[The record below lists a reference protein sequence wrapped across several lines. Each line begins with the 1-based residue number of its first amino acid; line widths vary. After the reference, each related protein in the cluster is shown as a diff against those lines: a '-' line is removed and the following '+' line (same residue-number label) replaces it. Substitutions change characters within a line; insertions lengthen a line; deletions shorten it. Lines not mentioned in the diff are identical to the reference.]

1 MNTSN
6 VMPASSPAR
15 GQARGTRGME
25 VRGKNGSVMGDKG
38 KSFNDVLAKSQGR
51 DDSLTPQDANDLA
64 KNVEDSGKDAGM
76 SGKTAESKSK
86 DAGKAPN
93 DTGKAP
99 NDTGKVSNDTEKNAD
114 AAIAA
119 DGNADTSLEAAVE
132 ASAAASQLQFIGNLQ
147 TDMEVTAGQE
157 QISAIET
164 LGDAAGADYF
174 SEKWLA
180 KAGQVPE
187 VPSPNLQTLL
197 PQSGEQT
204 AKHQQMLAM
213 LSGQMVKG
221 ANQQDMQQ
229 TGIPRGQIPEQM
241 FESSASSRQDM
252 QQPVAMPGNL
262 RMASDP
268 LSAQSLQMARNFVMD
283 GREMQSAVLQQGN
296 MGSQQVL
303 HRADLTMQSAAGIVI
318 AESMAATVQAPLQ
331 TRQEQQP
338 VNQGDKAG
346 LLNGIQITVEEE
358 AMPPVEG
365 LRQQLMQQQPQ
376 QQQEP
381 RQPQEQQ
388 MPFRQIMSQEPDIM
402 ESGETAVKDGEAALR
417 QQEGNASTVPAFQQ
431 TMQNVNRADQA
442 STTSSTQQ
450 ARDDFDIP
458 QQIVEQARLIRA
470 QESTEMVIRLK
481 PEHLGNLTLR
491 ISVSNEGAV
500 TASFFSDNAQVRH
513 IVENSLV
520 QLRQEL
526 ENQGIKVDKAEV
538 YAGLSDGQLPQEQ
551 GQQAWQQQGQGNS
564 SAPLRSLKADMDT
577 FEETTADLSSV
588 ENLAEDSVEDGV
600 NYLV

>member
-15 GQARGTRGME
+15 GQARGTQGME
-25 VRGKNGSVMGDKG
+25 VRGKNGSAMSGKG
-38 KSFNDVLAKSQGR
+38 TSFNDVLAKSQGR

-93 DTGKAP
+93 DTGK
-99 NDTGKVSNDTEKNAD
+99 VSNDMGKDAEAAIVAD
-114 AAIAA
+114 A
-119 DGNADTSLEAAVE
+119 DTGTSLEAAVE
-132 ASAAASQLQFIGNLQ
+132 ASVVASQLQFIGNVK
-147 TDMEVTAGQE
+147 TDMEVIAGQE
-157 QISAIET
+157 QISVIET
-164 LGDAAGADYF
+164 LDDVAGTNDF

-180 KAGQVPE
+180 KAGQAPE
-187 VPSPNLQTLL
+187 MPSPNLQTLL
-197 PQSGEQT
+197 PQSGEQV

-221 ANQQDMQQ
+221 ASQQDMQQ
-229 TGIPRGQIPEQM
+229 TGIPREQIPGQM
-241 FESSASSRQDM
+241 FEGSASSGQDM

-283 GREMQSAVLQQGN
+283 GREMQSAVLQQENVGN
-296 MGSQQVL
+296 QQVL
-303 HRADLTMQSAAGIVI
+303 QRADLTMQSAAGTVA
-318 AESMAATVQAPLQ
+318 AEDAAAIVQAPLQ

-346 LLNGIQITVEEE
+346 LLNGVQITVEEE
-358 AMPPVEG
+358 AMRPVEG
-365 LRQQLMQQQPQ
+365 LRQQLMQQPQ

-381 RQPQEQQ
+381 QQQQQSPPQPQEQQ
-388 MPFRQIMSQEPDIM
+388 MPSRQIMSQESNAIG
-402 ESGETAVKDGEAALR
+402 SGETAVKDGEPVLR
-417 QQEGNASTVPAFQQ
+417 QPEGSAQAAPAFQQ
-431 TMQNVNRADQA
+431 TMQNVNHADQTTA
-442 STTSSTQQ
+442 TSSAQQ
-450 ARDDFDIP
+450 AREDFDIP

-491 ISVSNEGAV
+491 ISVSNQGAV

-513 IVENSLV
+513 IVENSLI

-551 GQQAWQQQGQGNS
+551 GQQAWQQQGQGNP
-564 SAPLRSLKADMDT
+564 SAALRSLKADMDS
-577 FEETTADLSSV
+577 FEETAADLSV
-588 ENLAEDSVEDGV
+588 TEDMAEDSVEDGV

>member
-1 MNTSN
+1 
-6 VMPASSPAR
+6 
-15 GQARGTRGME
+15 ME
-25 VRGKNGSVMGDKG
+25 GKGKNGSVMNSKG
-38 KSFNDVLAKSQGR
+38 KSFNDVLARSQGR
-51 DDSLTPQDANDLA
+51 DDSLTPQDTNDLA

-93 DTGKAP
+93 DTGK
-99 NDTGKVSNDTEKNAD
+99 VSNDMGKDAD
-114 AAIAA
+114 A
-119 DGNADTSLEAAVE
+119 DTGTSLEAAVE
-132 ASAAASQLQFIGNLQ
+132 ASVAASQMQFIGNVK

-157 QISAIET
+157 QISAIEALDDVAVSDT
-164 LGDAAGADYF
+164 LSG
-174 SEKWLA
+174 EWIA
-180 KAGQVPE
+180 KAGQAPE
-187 VPSPNLQTLL
+187 MSSPNLQTLL
-197 PQSGEQT
+197 PQSSEQ
-204 AKHQQMLAM
+204 AEKHQQMLAM

-221 ANQQDMQQ
+221 TSPQDIQQ
-229 TGIPRGQIPEQM
+229 TWIPREQIPGQM
-241 FESSASSRQDM
+241 VESSASSGQDM
-252 QQPVAMPGNL
+252 QQPAVMSGNP

-283 GREMQSAVLQQGN
+283 GREMQSAVLQQEN
-296 MGSQQVL
+296 VGSQQVL
-303 HRADLTMQSAAGIVI
+303 QRADLTMQSAAGTVA
-318 AESMAATVQAPLQ
+318 AEDAAASVQAPLQ
-331 TRQEQQP
+331 MRQEQQP
-338 VNQGDKAG
+338 VNLGDKAG
-346 LLNGIQITVEEE
+346 LLNGVQITVEEE
-358 AMPPVEG
+358 SMRPVEG

-381 RQPQEQQ
+381 QQPQEQQ

-442 STTSSTQQ
+442 STASSTQQ

-481 PEHLGNLTLR
+481 PEHLGDLTLR

-500 TASFFSDNAQVRH
+500 TASFFSDNPQVRH

>member
-15 GQARGTRGME
+15 GQARGAQGME
-25 VRGKNGSVMGDKG
+25 GKGKNGSVMNSKG
-38 KSFNDVLAKSQGR
+38 KSFNDVLARSQGR
-51 DDSLTPQDANDLA
+51 DDSLTPQDTNDLA

-93 DTGKAP
+93 DTGK
-99 NDTGKVSNDTEKNAD
+99 VSNDMGKDAD
-114 AAIAA
+114 A
-119 DGNADTSLEAAVE
+119 DTGTSLEAAVE
-132 ASAAASQLQFIGNLQ
+132 ASVAASQMQFIGNVK

-157 QISAIET
+157 QISAIEALDDVAVSDT
-164 LGDAAGADYF
+164 LSG
-174 SEKWLA
+174 EWIA
-180 KAGQVPE
+180 KAGQAPE
-187 VPSPNLQTLL
+187 MSSPNLQTLL
-197 PQSGEQT
+197 PQSSEQ
-204 AKHQQMLAM
+204 AEKHQQMLAM

-221 ANQQDMQQ
+221 TSPQDIQQ
-229 TGIPRGQIPEQM
+229 TWIPREQIPGQM
-241 FESSASSRQDM
+241 VESSASSGQDM
-252 QQPVAMPGNL
+252 QQPAVMSGNP
-262 RMASDP
+262 RMALDP

-283 GREMQSAVLQQGN
+283 GREMQSAVLQQEN
-296 MGSQQVL
+296 VGSQQVL
-303 HRADLTMQSAAGIVI
+303 QRADLTMQSAAGTVA
-318 AESMAATVQAPLQ
+318 AEDAAASVQAPLQ
-331 TRQEQQP
+331 MRQEQQP
-338 VNQGDKAG
+338 VNLGDKAG
-346 LLNGIQITVEEE
+346 LLNGVQITVEEE
-358 AMPPVEG
+358 SMRPVEG

-381 RQPQEQQ
+381 QQPQEQQ

-442 STTSSTQQ
+442 STASSTQQ

-481 PEHLGNLTLR
+481 PEHLGDLTLR

-500 TASFFSDNAQVRH
+500 TASFFSDNPQVRH

>member
-1 MNTSN
+1 VNTSN

-15 GQARGTRGME
+15 GQARGTQGME
-25 VRGKNGSVMGDKG
+25 VRGKNGSAMSGKG
-38 KSFNDVLAKSQGR
+38 TSFNDVLAKSQGR

-93 DTGKAP
+93 DTGK
-99 NDTGKVSNDTEKNAD
+99 VSNDMGKDAD
-114 AAIAA
+114 A
-119 DGNADTSLEAAVE
+119 DTGTSLEAAVE
-132 ASAAASQLQFIGNLQ
+132 ASVAASQMQFIGNVK

-157 QISAIET
+157 QISAIEALDDVAVSDT
-164 LGDAAGADYF
+164 LSG
-174 SEKWLA
+174 EWIA
-180 KAGQVPE
+180 KAGQAPE
-187 VPSPNLQTLL
+187 MSSPNLQTLL
-197 PQSGEQT
+197 PQSSEQ
-204 AKHQQMLAM
+204 AEKHQQMLAM

-221 ANQQDMQQ
+221 TSPQDIQQ
-229 TGIPRGQIPEQM
+229 TWIPREQIPGQM
-241 FESSASSRQDM
+241 VESSASSGQDM
-252 QQPVAMPGNL
+252 QQPAVMSGNP

-283 GREMQSAVLQQGN
+283 GREMQSAVLQQEN
-296 MGSQQVL
+296 VGSQQVL
-303 HRADLTMQSAAGIVI
+303 QRADLTMQSAAGTVA
-318 AESMAATVQAPLQ
+318 AEDAAASVQAPLQ
-331 TRQEQQP
+331 MRQEQQP
-338 VNQGDKAG
+338 VNLGDKAG
-346 LLNGIQITVEEE
+346 LLNGVQITVEEE
-358 AMPPVEG
+358 SMRPVEG

-376 QQQEP
+376 QQQ
-381 RQPQEQQ
+381 PQQQQQ
-388 MPFRQIMSQEPDIM
+388 MPFRQMMSQESNAIG
-402 ESGETAVKDGEAALR
+402 SGEAAVKDGEPILR
-417 QQEGNASTVPAFQQ
+417 QPEGNVQAAPAFQQ
-431 TMQNVNRADQA
+431 TMQNVNHADQTSAA
-442 STTSSTQQ
+442 SSAQQ
-450 ARDDFDIP
+450 ARDDFNIP

-481 PEHLGNLTLR
+481 PEHLGDLTLR

-500 TASFFSDNAQVRH
+500 TASFFSDNPQVRH

-551 GQQAWQQQGQGNS
+551 GQQAWQQQGQGNP
-564 SAPLRSLKADMDT
+564 SAALHSLKADMDS
-577 FEETTADLSSV
+577 FEETAADLSAM
-588 ENLAEDSVEDGV
+588 ENMAEDSVEDGV

>member
-1 MNTSN
+1 
-6 VMPASSPAR
+6 
-15 GQARGTRGME
+15 ME
-25 VRGKNGSVMGDKG
+25 GKGKNGSVMNSKG
-38 KSFNDVLAKSQGR
+38 KSFNDVLARSQGR
-51 DDSLTPQDANDLA
+51 DDSLTPQDTNDLA

-93 DTGKAP
+93 DTGK
-99 NDTGKVSNDTEKNAD
+99 VSNDMGKDAD
-114 AAIAA
+114 A
-119 DGNADTSLEAAVE
+119 DTGTSLEAAVE
-132 ASAAASQLQFIGNLQ
+132 ASVAASQMQFIGNVK

-157 QISAIET
+157 QISAIEALDDVAVSDT
-164 LGDAAGADYF
+164 LSG
-174 SEKWLA
+174 EWIA
-180 KAGQVPE
+180 KAGQAPE
-187 VPSPNLQTLL
+187 MSSPNLQTLL
-197 PQSGEQT
+197 PQSSEQ
-204 AKHQQMLAM
+204 AEKHQQMLAM

-221 ANQQDMQQ
+221 TSPQDIQQ
-229 TGIPRGQIPEQM
+229 TWIPREQIPGQM
-241 FESSASSRQDM
+241 VESSASSGQDM
-252 QQPVAMPGNL
+252 QQPAVMSGNP
-262 RMASDP
+262 RMALDP

-283 GREMQSAVLQQGN
+283 GREMQSAVLQQEN
-296 MGSQQVL
+296 VGSQQVL
-303 HRADLTMQSAAGIVI
+303 QRADLTMQSAAGTVA
-318 AESMAATVQAPLQ
+318 AEDAAASVQAPLQ
-331 TRQEQQP
+331 MRQEQQP
-338 VNQGDKAG
+338 VNLGDKAG
-346 LLNGIQITVEEE
+346 LLNGVQITVEEE
-358 AMPPVEG
+358 SMRPVEG

-381 RQPQEQQ
+381 QQPQEQQ

-442 STTSSTQQ
+442 STASSTQQ

-481 PEHLGNLTLR
+481 PEHLGDLTLR

-500 TASFFSDNAQVRH
+500 TASFFSDNPQVRH

>member
-1 MNTSN
+1 
-6 VMPASSPAR
+6 
-15 GQARGTRGME
+15 
-25 VRGKNGSVMGDKG
+25 
-38 KSFNDVLAKSQGR
+38 
-51 DDSLTPQDANDLA
+51 
-64 KNVEDSGKDAGM
+64 AGM

-93 DTGKAP
+93 DTGK
-99 NDTGKVSNDTEKNAD
+99 VSNDMEKNAD
-114 AAIAA
+114 A
-119 DGNADTSLEAAVE
+119 DADTSLETAAE
-132 ASAAASQLQFIGNLQ
+132 AGAATSQLLQFIGNLQ
-147 TDMEVTAGQE
+147 TDMEVAAGQE
-157 QISAIET
+157 QVSAIET
-164 LGDAAGADYF
+164 LGDVAEADDF
-174 SEKWLA
+174 PGEWIAKSGRESEM
-180 KAGQVPE
+180 
-187 VPSPNLQTLL
+187 PSPNLQTLL

-229 TGIPRGQIPEQM
+229 TGISPGQM
-241 FESSASSRQDM
+241 FDGDASSGQDM
-252 QQPVAMPGNL
+252 QQSTVMPGNQ
-262 RMASDP
+262 RMPSDP
-268 LSAQSLQMARNFVMD
+268 LSAQSLQMARNFAVDGSELQSVVMRQENVE
-283 GREMQSAVLQQGN
+283 GRQMLQGADVMRQPTAVP
-296 MGSQQVL
+296 V
-303 HRADLTMQSAAGIVI
+303 A
-318 AESMAATVQAPLQ
+318 AESMTASVQAPLQ

-338 VNQGDKAG
+338 VNQGDKAA
-346 LLNGIQITVEEE
+346 LLNGVQITVEEE

-365 LRQQLMQQQPQ
+365 LRQQLMQQQPRQQ
-376 QQQEP
+376 QQQE
-381 RQPQEQQ
+381 PQEQQ
-388 MPFRQIMSQEPDIM
+388 MPFRQMMSQEPDIM
-402 ESGETAVKDGEAALR
+402 ESGETTVRDGEPALR
-417 QQEGNASTVPAFQQ
+417 QPEGNAPTVPAFQQ
-431 TMQNVNRADQA
+431 TMQNVNRADQTSTA
-442 STTSSTQQ
+442 SSAQQ

>member
-15 GQARGTRGME
+15 GQARGTQGME
-25 VRGKNGSVMGDKG
+25 VRGKNGSGMGDKG

-76 SGKTAESKSK
+76 PGKTAESKSK

-93 DTGKAP
+93 DTGK
-99 NDTGKVSNDTEKNAD
+99 VSNDMGKNAD
-114 AAIAA
+114 ATIAA
-119 DGNADTSLEAAVE
+119 DADTSLEAAVE
-132 ASAAASQLQFIGNLQ
+132 ASVAASQLQFIGNLQ

-157 QISAIET
+157 QVSAIGT
-164 LGDAAGADYF
+164 LGDAAEADDLPG
-174 SEKWLA
+174 EWMMKE
-180 KAGQVPE
+180 GREPE
-187 VPSPNLQTLL
+187 MPSPNLQTLL

-229 TGIPRGQIPEQM
+229 TGIPQGQL
-241 FESSASSRQDM
+241 FEGGASSNQEK
-252 QQPVAMPGNL
+252 QPAVISGNQ

-268 LSAQSLQMARNFVMD
+268 LSAQSLQMARDFSMD
-283 GREMQSAVLQQGN
+283 GKEMQSAYMRQENMEGRQMLQG
-296 MGSQQVL
+296 
-303 HRADLTMQSAAGIVI
+303 ADMTMQPTAVAVT
-318 AESMAATVQAPLQ
+318 AESMAARVQAPLQ

-338 VNQGDKAG
+338 VNQGDKTG
-346 LLNGIQITVEEE
+346 LLNGVQITVEEE

-365 LRQQLMQQQPQ
+365 LRQQLMQQQPRQQ
-376 QQQEP
+376 QQQE
-381 RQPQEQQ
+381 QQEQQ
-388 MPFRQIMSQEPDIM
+388 MPFRQMMFQESDIM
-402 ESGETAVKDGEAALR
+402 ESGEAAVKDGEPALR
-417 QQEGNASTVPAFQQ
+417 QPEGNALNVPAFQQ
-431 TMQNVNRADQA
+431 TMQDVNRADQTSTA
-442 STTSSTQQ
+442 SSAQQ

-513 IVENSLV
+513 IVENSLI

-564 SAPLRSLKADMDT
+564 PASLRSLKADMDS
-577 FEETTADLSSV
+577 FEETAADLSAV
-588 ENLAEDSVEDGV
+588 ENLTEDSVEDGV

>member
-15 GQARGTRGME
+15 GQARGTQGME

-64 KNVEDSGKDAGM
+64 KNVEDSGKDAEM
-76 SGKTAESKSK
+76 PGKTAESKSK

-93 DTGKAP
+93 DTGK
-99 NDTGKVSNDTEKNAD
+99 VSNDMGKNAD

-119 DGNADTSLEAAVE
+119 DVDADISLEAAVE
-132 ASAAASQLQFIGNLQ
+132 ASVAASQLQFIGNLQ

-164 LGDAAGADYF
+164 LGDAAGAADF
-174 SEKWLA
+174 SGKWLA
-180 KAGQVPE
+180 KAGQVPGM
-187 VPSPNLQTLL
+187 PSPNLQTLL
-197 PQSGEQT
+197 PQSGEQ
-204 AKHQQMLAM
+204 AEKHQQMLAM

-229 TGIPRGQIPEQM
+229 TGISRGQIPEQM
-241 FESSASSRQDM
+241 FESSASSGQDM
-252 QQPVAMPGNL
+252 QQPVTMPGNL

-268 LSAQSLQMARNFVMD
+268 LSAQSLQMARSFAMD
-283 GREMQSAVLQQGN
+283 GREMQSAVLQQEN

-303 HRADLTMQSAAGIVI
+303 QRADLTMQSAAGTVA
-318 AESMAATVQAPLQ
+318 AEDVAVAVQAPLQ

-346 LLNGIQITVEEE
+346 LFNGVQITVEEE

-365 LRQQLMQQQPQ
+365 LRQQPQQQQPQ
-376 QQQEP
+376 QQQ
-381 RQPQEQQ
+381 QQEQQ
-388 MPFRQIMSQEPDIM
+388 MPFRQMMSQEPDIM
-402 ESGETAVKDGEAALR
+402 GPGETAVKDGEPVLR
-417 QQEGNASTVPAFQQ
+417 QPEGSAQTAPAFQQ
-431 TMQNVNRADQA
+431 TMQNVNHVDQA
-442 STTSSTQQ
+442 STASSAQQ
-450 ARDDFDIP
+450 VRDDFDIP

-538 YAGLSDGQLPQEQ
+538 YAGLSDGQLPQDQ
-551 GQQAWQQQGQGNS
+551 GQQAWQQQGQGHS
-564 SAPLRSLKADMDT
+564 SAPLRSLKADMDS
-577 FEETTADLSSV
+577 FEETAADLSAV
-588 ENLAEDSVEDGV
+588 EDLSEESVEDGV